1 MKNIIAI
8 LTGIGLLIAIYLF
21 LSNGDKTVKIID
33 VIASNTTTGIKTLQG
48 RG

>member
-1 MKNIIAI
+1 MREIGNI

-21 LSNGDKTVKIID
+21 LSHGNTSVRIIQT
-33 VIASNTTTGIKTLQG
+33 IAQNAIAGIKTLQG